1 MLKRVSRK
9 TSQGLPE
16 LEVFA
21 KLEAPAAP
29 EIDCSMRLGR
39 KAVAA
44 GQPLAVEVR
53 ARLAGEAKG
62 ELVRLTDQLRVHNA
76 LHAGSS

>member
-21 KLEAPAAP
+21 KLEAPCANEVDRAVG
-29 EIDCSMRLGR
+29 SGR
-39 KAVAA
+39 VTVAA
-44 GQPLAVEVR
+44 GESFGVEMR
-53 ARLAGEAKG
+53 AALTVEAKRKALRFRD
-62 ELVRLTDQLRVHNA
+62 ELHVDSRAHV
-76 LHAGSS
+76 S